1 MAVLFLIFL
10 VLGLACFVAATFT
23 GPRSANPRWDLVAA
37 GLAFWIL
44 VAVINQFRA
53 VA

>member
-10 VLGLACFVAATFT
+10 VLGLTCFVAATFNV
-23 GPRSANPRWDLVAA
+23 GVRWNLVAA

>member
-1 MAVLFLIFL
+1 MAVLFLVFL
-10 VLGLACFVAATFT
+10 VLGLACFVAATFNA
-23 GPRSANPRWDLVAA
+23 GVRWNLVAA

-44 VAVINQFRA
+44 VEVINQFRA

>member
-1 MAVLFLIFL
+1 MLAVVFLIFF
-10 VLGLACFVAATFT
+10 VLGFACFVAATF
-23 GPRSANPRWDLVAA
+23 SAVTRWNLMAA

-44 VAVINQFRA
+44 VPLINQIRA

>member
-10 VLGLACFVAATFT
+10 VLGFACFVAAAF
-23 GPRSANPRWDLVAA
+23 GAGARWNLVAA

>member
-1 MAVLFLIFL
+1 MLEVLFLIFL
-10 VLGLACFVAATFT
+10 VLGFACFVAATFN
-23 GPRSANPRWDLVAA
+23 AVVRWNLVAA

-44 VAVINQFRA
+44 IPLINQIRA

>member
-10 VLGLACFVAATFT
+10 VLGFACFVAATFNA
-23 GPRSANPRWDLVAA
+23 GSRWNLMAA

-44 VAVINQFRA
+44 VYVIQAFRA

>member
-10 VLGLACFVAATFT
+10 VLGLACFVAAIFN
-23 GPRSANPRWDLVAA
+23 NPKARWNLVAA

-44 VAVINQFRA
+44 VEVINQFRA